1 MKKILL
7 SVLLISSTLLV
18 KAQKVYFAYLQSEQN
33 QAFFV
38 RLSDK
43 TFSSSASGYLI
54 LSHLRDSTYTFSVGF
69 PGNTWPDQH
78 FSLAVEAKDHGY
90 LLKNFGEKGWGL
102 FDLQTLAVQ
111 MANNTPTVSSSSGNN
126 TVSPFTDI
134 LARAAGDSSLRE
146 KPAYVVAAEQ
156 AAAKKA
162 EMAQTPV
169 VTPTATTDK
178 PVEPVADTLPAQ
190 PAETPRSADKIPES
204 GVPPVP
210 VKEVAQSA
218 LPVVEI
224 KEAADTTFQPSVIS
238 RQEAVATQEG
248 VAVTYFDTQA
258 SGKKDTIQ
266 ILIPGAAVAS
276 VPEQAA
282 TTSDRKFLEDIS
294 TDTTHP
300 AAIVKE
306 EPVTTSQPVQA
317 VPATKEPVAVR
328 NVYKTECKEVATDA
342 DLIKVRKKMVAEDND
357 DDMVDQARKYFKTKC
372 FTTEQLRILST
383 LFLQDIGKYKFFD
396 MSYVFVSDPGNFPSL
411 VSELKNDYYINRFNA
426 MIRN

>member
-204 GVPPVP
+204 GMPPVA
-210 VKEVAQSA
+210 VKEMTQTPLA
-218 LPVVEI
+218 VVEI
-224 KEAADTTFQPSVIS
+224 KEAADTNFQPSVIS
-238 RQEAVATQEG
+238 RQEAVTTQEG

-258 SGKKDTIQ
+258 GGKKDTIQ
-266 ILIPGAAVAS
+266 ILIPG
-276 VPEQAA
+276 VPEIAA
-282 TTSDRKFLEDIS
+282 ASQPSGDRKFLEDIS

-306 EPVTTSQPVQA
+306 EPVTTSQNVEA
-317 VPATKEPVAVR
+317 VPVTKEPVAVR

-383 LFLQDIGKYKFFD
+383 LFLQEIGKYKFFD